1 MMGSLHGC
9 DVVLAERSNRER
21 DRERGREG
29 DRDMKTATRG
39 RIILIGSILSV
50 S

>member
-9 DVVLAERSNRER
+9 DVVLAERS